1 MEFKID
7 TNSNYVQI
15 APAGEALDANL
26 AEGIRQKW
34 EELTQNGSEN
44 FIIDLQH
51 CTKADKDAF
60 PTLVHL
66 HADCYSSGQS
76 LVFTGVQPEVLQAMK
91 DTETDMAINIAPTHI
106 EAVDIISMEI
116 LERDLFNEE

>member
-15 APAGEALDANL
+15 TLVADVLDAKLTEALGQKQTEL
-26 AEGIRQKW
+26 AK
-34 EELTQNGSEN
+34 NGAEN
-44 FIIDLQH
+44 FLIDLSA
-51 CTKADKDAF
+51 CTNADKSSL
-60 PTLVHL
+60 PELVHM
-66 HADCYSSGQS
+66 HADCYSNGQS
-76 LVFTGVQPEVLQAMK
+76 LVFIGIKESVMQLLKETG
-91 DTETDMAINIAPTHI
+91 TDLAINIAPTHI